1 MVGIGRGI
9 CSGVFLEE
17 PLIGGGRKKGKDR
30 QAIRRIEYMQGWMY
44 GTGQQRWAGVSQLW
58 EEHVAKEEGR
68 KEGREEGSHARRRKE
83 GTER

>member
-1 MVGIGRGI
+1 MQRRIPGRAANWR
-9 CSGVFLEE
+9 
-17 PLIGGGRKKGKDR
+17 GRKKGRDR

-44 GTGQQRWAGVSQLW
+44 GMGQQRWAGVSQLW